1 MKKTT
6 TKPTTETT
14 GAPDYTGKNVIDV
27 IAQKKL
33 GIATLETQNS
43 DRLDFHELSVASIKD
58 ALETAFKAGCE
69 VGLNLSKKGN

>member
-1 MKKTT
+1 MVHRLRVD
-6 TKPTTETT
+6 PVPLD
-14 GAPDYTGKNVIDV
+14 AV

>member
-6 TKPTTETT
+6 TKPTET
-14 GAPDYTGKNVIDV
+14 ADYTGKNVIDV
-27 IAQKKL
+27 IAEKKL
-33 GIATLETQNS
+33 GIASLEIRNS
-43 DRLDFHELSVASIKD
+43 DRLDFYELSVASIKD

>member
-6 TKPTTETT
+6 AKPTETT
-14 GAPDYTGKNVIDV
+14 GNPDYTGKNVIDI

-58 ALETAFKAGCE
+58 ALETAFRAGCE
-69 VGLNLSKKGN
+69 VGLSLSKKGN